1 MALLLTKDINI
12 IPKDF
17 FSSFNDDNKV
27 IYKITDKFNIIQND
41 IEYITNDEL
50 TSLIDNYFEN
60 IIYSNGK
67 VIHSDLISQIL
78 WFRKDFDYSQII
90 LRHLENYLKEKKI
103 AIRNSIK
110 KGVFDIESGLNSL
123 IKNYFDKIYTS
134 IIFVSDNKNII
145 SFGLTQLYNQI
156 ITDPPLLVFL
166 KAEISSLDENNV
178 NSIIKLTSVMKTIS
192 DVNPDIKSYNWFLF
206 LISSSFGTVIEENN
220 NISYPVPENHKQI
233 INFRKNLSLYQK
245 IQTIYSFVG
254 NDIHII
260 LNNIVTSLFV
270 TFIKIMK
277 TCSILELYYLV
288 NNYKKVFESI
298 FSHENILIQNKNIKD
313 IFTNQFLI
321 FIVRIE
327 KEKNIKLENIVKC
340 FQTVYKLFTPSGISR
355 DFIIQ
360 KISGIFSNESSQ
372 NYLLN
377 IINRNINTNTNI
389 NININININTNTNT
403 NTNTK
408 EILDIINQG
417 INTKIKEKLND
428 SCNIISFCAIISNKD
443 IFIERY
449 NKMLINRILYKPN
462 ILNERAYYKILEYGF
477 GTKLTYKTNKILTD
491 MESTL
496 QDKEEFNKVIDSIKN
511 QNKVLTD
518 MESTLQDKEEFNKVI
533 DSIKNQ
539 NKVLKNLVSSRC
551 YDFINK
557 MNVITSSYNNWD
569 INQIE
574 GIIGDDILT
583 NFKSNYII
591 ANMMEIYNKFYEF
604 RYENKRKLNWYPH
617 FGEIV
622 FDFNEIEFKMLPIQ
636 FMILE
641 HINKIKEIHK
651 DDLIN
656 FPILFGY
663 NNHFIK
669 SIISSLLLGQIIKLD
684 ENKIKINLDNTTNIT
699 TNYIDLFFTSSGY
712 TDIWN
717 NRREQELVVSREE
730 VLSSWINHFL
740 KKESYNK
747 TDLFYKIKKS
757 IDLFDFN
764 IDFLDKVINDMI
776 IKDYIKYNGDK
787 IEKIIW

>member
-12 IPKDF
+12 IPNDF

-27 IYKITDKFNIIQND
+27 IYKIKDKFNIIQND

-50 TSLIDNYFEN
+50 TCLIDNYFEN

-156 ITDPPLLVFL
+156 ITDPSLLVFL
-166 KAEISSLDENNV
+166 KAEISSLDENNI

-192 DVNPDIKSYNWFLF
+192 DVTPDIKSYNWFLF

-220 NISYPVPENHKQI
+220 NISYPVPENHKQL

-245 IQTIYSFVG
+245 IQTMYSFVG

-313 IFTNQFLI
+313 IFTIQFLI

-360 KISGIFSNESSQ
+360 KISEIFSNESSQ

-377 IINRNINTNTNI
+377 IINQNINT
-389 NININININTNTNT
+389 
-403 NTNTK
+403 K
-408 EILDIINQG
+408 ETLDIINQG

-428 SCNIISFCAIISNKD
+428 SYNILSFCAIISNKD
-443 IFIERY
+443 IFIEKY
-449 NKMLINRILYKPN
+449 NKMLINRILHKPN
-462 ILNERAYYKILEYGF
+462 ILIERAYYKILEYDF

-496 QDKEEFNKVIDSIKN
+496 QDKKEFNKVIDSIKK
-511 QNKVLTD
+511 QN
-518 MESTLQDKEEFNKVI
+518 EF
-533 DSIKNQ
+533 
-539 NKVLKNLVSSRC
+539 LKNSVSSKC
-551 YDFINK
+551 YDIINK
-557 MNVITSSYNNWD
+557 INVVTSSYNNWD

-574 GIIGDDILT
+574 GIVGDDILT

-591 ANMMEIYNKFYEF
+591 ANMMDIYNKFYES

-684 ENKIKINLDNTTNIT
+684 ENKIKINLDITTNIT

-717 NRREQELVVSREE
+717 NRREQELVLSREE

-740 KKESYNK
+740 KKDTYNK

-757 IDLFDFN
+757 MDLFDFN
-764 IDFLDKVINDMI
+764 MEFLDKVINNMI
-776 IKDYIKYNGDK
+776 IKDYIKYNEDK